1 METGMGFW
9 SENPMAFLADFIA
22 PAILGFVFAYRWGAV
37 RGTAY
42 AILPLLAVVL
52 VLFSLQV
59 SPGVNPD
66 GSTRL
71 DSALG
76 YMRFDAPI
84 WVPVFAVGVA
94 LGWALGRNRRAPG

>member
-1 METGMGFW
+1 MDFW
-9 SENPMAFLADFIA
+9 LENPMAFLADFVA
-22 PAILGFVFAYRWGAV
+22 PAILGFVFAYRWGAA
-37 RGTAY
+37 RGSAY
-42 AILPLLAVVL
+42 ALVPLLVVVA
-52 VLFSLQV
+52 VLFFLQV

-71 DSALG
+71 QSALG

-94 LGWALGRNRRAPG
+94 LGWLFRRKRRGAARS

>member
-1 METGMGFW
+1 
-9 SENPMAFLADFIA
+9 MAFLADFVA
-22 PAILGFVFAYRWGAV
+22 PLVIGLVFAHRWGAA

-42 AILPLLAVVL
+42 AVVPLLVVVL
-52 VLFSLQV
+52 ALFFLQV

-71 DSALG
+71 ESALG
-76 YMRFDAPI
+76 YMRFDAAI

-94 LGWALGRNRRAPG
+94 LGWAFARNRRGAVR